1 MTVNGPSFI
10 SIQVR
15 DIQASAEFY
24 ETHLGF
30 TRIAGPPNAVV
41 FDTRP
46 VSFAVREPAAD
57 FDPARTPA
65 PSGGVAV
72 WMHATDI
79 QQIHDSLAAAGAEIV
94 AAPFVSPFGL
104 TFTFADPDGYRIT
117 LHDQA

>member
-1 MTVNGPSFI
+1 MTVNGPSFV

-15 DIQASAEFY
+15 DIQVSAEFY

-30 TRIAGPPNAVV
+30 TRLAGPPNAVV
-41 FDTRP
+41 FDTKP
-46 VSFAVREPAAD
+46 ISFAVREPTAGFNLAE
-57 FDPARTPA
+57 TPA

-72 WMHATDI
+72 WMHASDV
-79 QQIHDSLAAAGAEIV
+79 QLIHDRLVAAGVEVIAE
-94 AAPFVSPFGL
+94 PFVSPFGL